1 MDWGSIIGI
10 AGIVITTAIA
20 IYAIL
25 DVRKQVK
32 GLLIV
37 QRGAAYAKIIND
49 MAWLFVDPTEKAHS
63 AEIAKG
69 LEEFCLLAQVVTPE
83 PGVNV
88 HKEIVEREALSLAK
102 ELVENGAATWKSEL
116 DQDKVKKELHGWQ
129 TEKNAARIS
138 KIFGKKRW
146 WSLL

>member
-1 MDWGSIIGI
+1 VDCGAIIGI

-25 DVRKQVK
+25 DVRRQVK
-32 GLLIV
+32 GLLKV
-37 QRGAAYAKIIND
+37 QRGVACAKIIND

-69 LEEFCLLAQVVTPE
+69 LEEFCLLAQVITPE
-83 PGVNV
+83 SGVNV
-88 HKEIVEREALSLAK
+88 HKETVEKEALSLAQ

-116 DQDKVKKELHGWQ
+116 DKEKVKKELHGWQ
-129 TEKNAARIS
+129 TEKNAARIA
-138 KIFGKKRW
+138 KIFGEKKRW
-146 WSLL
+146 SIF